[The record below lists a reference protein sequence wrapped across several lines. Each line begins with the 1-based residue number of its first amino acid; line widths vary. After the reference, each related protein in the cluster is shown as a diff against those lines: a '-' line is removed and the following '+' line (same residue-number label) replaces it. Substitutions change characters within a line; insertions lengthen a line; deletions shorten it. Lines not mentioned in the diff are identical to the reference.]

1 MRKISM
7 EYISTI
13 VSGLDPDSFS
23 SIISYLVLMEGLTA
37 TDIMTWSRDDCNNFL
52 FDRSVD
58 YARSKGAL
66 LEAPI
71 PNNVVPIK
79 KD

>member
-1 MRKISM
+1 
-7 EYISTI
+7 
-13 VSGLDPDSFS
+13 
-23 SIISYLVLMEGLTA
+23 
-37 TDIMTWSRDDCNNFL
+37 MTWSRDDCNNFL